1 MRRFFRYFLVVLLLF
16 AAFCF
21 VNNTNLF
28 SAAPDGRPLLLA
40 HRGLAQT
47 YDAAGLDNETC
58 TATRIHKPEHAY
70 LENTLASMRAAFDAG
85 ADIVELDIHP
95 TTDGHFVVFHDWTV
109 DCRTEGKGVTREH
122 TLAELRKL
130 DIGYG
135 YTADGGRTYPFRGG
149 NYGPMP
155 TLDEVLAALPQQ
167 RLLIN
172 IKSNDPAEGEM
183 LATRLATLPPQRLAQ
198 LMAYGGDRPMAV
210 LRKRLPALRVMSR
223 RTLISCGLGY
233 IALGWSGYVPAACRN
248 SLMLVPVNLAPWLWG
263 WPHIFIERMRR
274 NDVAVFISGPY
285 GKGDPGTRGI
295 DDAATFAR
303 LPAPFAGGVWT
314 NRIDRIAPL
323 ARP

>member
-1 MRRFFRYFLVVLLLF
+1 MRRFFRYLLIALLLF
-16 AAFCF
+16 AALCF
-21 VNNTNLF
+21 VANTNLF

-47 YDAAGLDNETC
+47 YDATGLDNESC
-58 TATRIHKPEHAY
+58 TASRIHAPEHTY

-95 TTDGHFVVFHDWTV
+95 TVDGHFVVFHDWTV

-122 TLAELRKL
+122 SLAELRQL

-135 YTADGGRTYPFRGG
+135 YTADGGRTYPFRGK

-172 IKSNDPAEGEM
+172 VKSNDPAEGEM
-183 LATRLATLPPQRLAQ
+183 LAERLAELPAERLAQ
-198 LMAYGGDRPMAV
+198 LMVYGGERPMAV
-210 LRKRLPALRVMSR
+210 LRERSPSLRVMSR
-223 RTLISCGLGY
+223 RSLMSCGLGY
-233 IALGWSGYVPAACRN
+233 VALGWSGYVPTACRN
-248 SLMLVPVNLAPWLWG
+248 SLMLVPFNLAPWLWG
-263 WPHIFIERMRR
+263 WPHRFIDRMRR
-274 NDVAVFISGPY
+274 HDTLVFISGPY
-285 GKGDPGTRGI
+285 GKGDPATRGI

-303 LPAPFAGGVWT
+303 LPTPFAGGVWT